1 MHYEVIFIAVLVF
14 AARTLDVS
22 VGTLRIIMVSKGK
35 SVLAAILG
43 FFESL
48 IWIFAIAQLI
58 SNLTNPLYYIA
69 FASGFAFG
77 TYVGVIVEQKI
88 ALGTLLVRII
98 SDKDCSELINTLR
111 AKGYGVTNL
120 EAQGKNGFVN
130 IFYTVIHRS
139 ANDDVLRTIKD
150 FNPDIFFTV
159 EEVKFASIPL
169 AQVRKLFFLNNHF
182 GLRKAK

>member
-1 MHYEVIFIAVLVF
+1 MEFEVFIIAVLVF

-22 VGTLRIIMVSKGK
+22 VGTLRIIMISKGNG
-35 SVLAAILG
+35 VPAAILG

-48 IWIFAIAQLI
+48 IWIFAITQLI

-98 SDKDCSELINTLR
+98 SDKDCTELINSLR

-120 EAQGKNGFVN
+120 EAQGMNGFVN
-130 IFYTVIHRS
+130 VFYTVIRRS
-139 ANDDVLRTIKD
+139 ASDDVIRTIKD
-150 FNPDIFFTV
+150 FNPNIFFTV

>member
-1 MHYEVIFIAVLVF
+1 MFFAVLVF
-14 AARTLDVS
+14 AARTIDVS

-35 SVLAAILG
+35 SVPAAILG

-48 IWIFAIAQLI
+48 IWIFAITQLI
-58 SNLTNPLYYIA
+58 SNLTNHLYYIA

-98 SDKDCSELINTLR
+98 SDKDCSELINILR

-120 EAQGKNGFVN
+120 EARGMNGLVN
-130 IFYTVIHRS
+130 IFYTVISRS
-139 ANDDVLRTIKD
+139 ASEDVIDTIKNYD
-150 FNPDIFFTV
+150 SKIFYTI
-159 EEVKFASIPL
+159 EDVKFASIPL

>member
-1 MHYEVIFIAVLVF
+1 
-14 AARTLDVS
+14 
-22 VGTLRIIMVSKGK
+22 MVSKGK
-35 SVLAAILG
+35 SVFAGILG

-48 IWIFAIAQLI
+48 IWIFAITQLI
-58 SNLTNPLYYIA
+58 SNLTNPLYYFA

-98 SDKDCSELINTLR
+98 SDKDCSELISRLR
-111 AKGYGVTNL
+111 NKGYGVTNL
-120 EAQGKNGFVN
+120 EAQGMNGYVN

-139 ANDDVLRTIKD
+139 SNDDVIRTIKD
-150 FNPDIFFTV
+150 FNPNIFYTV

-182 GLRKAK
+182 SLRKAK